1 MAVAA
6 AVLPDRSS
14 IVKVS
19 AAGRAAAI
27 LRPAPA
33 SSQQQA
39 VRAKAPAASQLDLL
53 YLSDL
58 ETGRK
63 GSHSWHSRPVLFFWI
78 MYKIDIFHAVRAKI
92 LMSFFCM
99 NM

>member
-1 MAVAA
+1 M
-6 AVLPDRSS
+6 
-14 IVKVS
+14 
-19 AAGRAAAI
+19 RASYPSDIRWI
-27 LRPAPA
+27 LV
-33 SSQQQA
+33 Q
-39 VRAKAPAASQLDLL
+39 

-58 ETGRK
+58 ETDRK

-78 MYKIDIFHAVRAKI
+78 MYKIYIFHAVRAKI